1 MRIALSATGLDLD
14 AEVDPRFGRCS
25 YFIIADP
32 ETKEFEAVDNASAMA
47 AGGAGISAAQM
58 IVDKGVEA
66 VLTGNC
72 GPNAHQVL
80 SSGGIKIVT
89 GVSGKVKDAIEEYK
103 LGTYSAV
110 QQPNVADHYGMSY
123 GGGMGGGMGRGM
135 GGGMGRGMGGG
146 MGRGMGGG
154 MGRGM
159 GGGMG
164 GGMGRGMGMGGGIM
178 PLSAVTP
185 QSSSPEQEIEF
196 LKGQSQALAQQLA
209 EIQQRIE
216 ELEKKQK

>member
-32 ETKEFEAVDNASAMA
+32 ETKEFEAVDNTSAMA

-123 GGGMGGGMGRGM
+123 DGGMGGGMGRGM
-135 GGGMGRGMGGG
+135 GGGMGR
-146 MGRGMGGG
+146 
-154 MGRGM
+154 
-159 GGGMG
+159 GMG

>member
-1 MRIALSATGLDLD
+1 MKIAITAAGTTLD
-14 AEVDPRFGRCS
+14 AEVDPRFGRCQ

-32 ETKEFEAVDNASAMA
+32 QTMEFEAVDNSSAMA
-47 AGGAGISAAQM
+47 GGGAGISAAQG
-58 IVDKGVEA
+58 IADKGVEA

-80 SSGGIKIVT
+80 SSAGIQIIT
-89 GVSGKVKDAIEEYK
+89 GVSGKIKDAIEGYRDGK
-103 LGTYSAV
+103 FKTSS
-110 QQPNVADHYGMSY
+110 QPNVPDHFGMGGGAGGDA

-164 GGMGRGMGMGGGIM
+164 MGFGM
-178 PLSAVTP
+178 TP
-185 QSSSPEQEIEF
+185 PVSQAPQQQSPEQELEM
-196 LKGQSQALAQQLA
+196 LKANSQALAEQLA
-209 EIQQRIE
+209 EIQHRIE
-216 ELEKKQK
+216 GLEKKKK